1 MQALEKLITIFM
13 SHPDDWKE
21 SPDIEMEMS
30 TAYRWRRLFAD
41 QALKSLPAIR
51 QALLEIKP
59 AHPIR
64 GPSDGQPGISFDI
77 LFRRYLA
84 IAERLA
90 RAAARLAEGKKY
102 RKPDLFCFLNH
113 FLWQKTGKA
122 LLMK

>member
-1 MQALEKLITIFM
+1 M
-13 SHPDDWKE
+13 SYPDDWKE

-51 QALLEIKP
+51 QALLEINP

-64 GPSDGQPGISFDI
+64 GPSDGQPGISLDI
-77 LFRRYLA
+77 FFSRFLRLSQQ
-84 IAERLA
+84 LA

-102 RKPDLFCFLNH
+102 KNPHLFCFLNY

-122 LLMK
+122 LLIK